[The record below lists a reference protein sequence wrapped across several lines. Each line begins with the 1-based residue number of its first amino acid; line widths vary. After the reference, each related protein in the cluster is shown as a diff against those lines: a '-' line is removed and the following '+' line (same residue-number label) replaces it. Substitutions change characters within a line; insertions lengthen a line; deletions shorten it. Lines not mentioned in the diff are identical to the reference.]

1 MQSALPAPWEGLRR
15 QMLTGKCLLA
25 RGQAAP
31 AEGIFRQGSEQDKRM
46 SNLWR
51 ALLAEALMEQG
62 KGAEALATLRETLA
76 GTPVPRARIRALLA
90 GRAAKDN
97 GSEAE
102 YGYLSAYL
110 SGAVLTSDD
119 YDLLARLYELAKARR
134 DAPLLQRLPAYLWR
148 QPKDDATARQWSSLP
163 PGDGPRA
170 AGDLLAR
177 VQRLSDLRLTRLLAE
192 ELESSNVP
200 PLDPETA
207 RKLGRLYFSALLR
220 DRNYRQAA
228 ARIQSDVM
236 RRRFAFDERESL
248 ATAIRVEIRRQ
259 VIAPALKW
267 LSQLDALDPKPE
279 SLPGLYL
286 DLARYY
292 EQQRELASMVLWC
305 RRIIEEH
312 GRSSSAPAA
321 YWMLVWNSYRAG
333 DFERAVIWS
342 RRGIER
348 GESFPPDGLARL
360 TYWQARAQE
369 HLGQKEQAAAT
380 RATLRARWPSSFY
393 GLVLEPG
400 AISAPVPA
408 KYSDAR
414 VAAPQNPPDVTSAW
428 QVPELADAM
437 FAYAVGEDDLADELM
452 RQALLLNL
460 PAPAIQQLAHWLHF
474 VQQHYLQQRLIANR
488 APGEHV
494 RQAVADSAFWRQAY
508 PPAYWALVRDEAGAQ
523 EVSPH
528 FVLAIMR
535 EESRFQSNADSRSGA
550 KGLMQLMPATAKDL
564 ARRER
569 VSVTEEALFNP
580 ELNIPLGVRY
590 LRQVLHRFDWNPIY
604 GAAAYNA
611 GPGALS
617 RWLRT
622 WRGLPLDEFIET
634 IPYEE
639 TQNYVRRV
647 YASYLIY
654 RKLYP

>member
-1 MQSALPAPWEGLRR
+1 
-15 QMLTGKCLLA
+15 
-25 RGQAAP
+25 
-31 AEGIFRQGSEQDKRM
+31 
-46 SNLWR
+46 
-51 ALLAEALMEQG
+51 
-62 KGAEALATLRETLA
+62 
-76 GTPVPRARIRALLA
+76 
-90 GRAAKDN
+90 
-97 GSEAE
+97 
-102 YGYLSAYL
+102 
-110 SGAVLTSDD
+110 
-119 YDLLARLYELAKARR
+119 
-134 DAPLLQRLPAYLWR
+134 
-148 QPKDDATARQWSSLP
+148 
-163 PGDGPRA
+163 
-170 AGDLLAR
+170 
-177 VQRLSDLRLTRLLAE
+177 
-192 ELESSNVP
+192 
-200 PLDPETA
+200 
-207 RKLGRLYFSALLR
+207 
-220 DRNYRQAA
+220 
-228 ARIQSDVM
+228 
-236 RRRFAFDERESL
+236 
-248 ATAIRVEIRRQ
+248 
-259 VIAPALKW
+259 
-267 LSQLDALDPKPE
+267 
-279 SLPGLYL
+279 
-286 DLARYY
+286 
-292 EQQRELASMVLWC
+292 
-305 RRIIEEH
+305 
-312 GRSSSAPAA
+312 
-321 YWMLVWNSYRAG
+321 
-333 DFERAVIWS
+333 
-342 RRGIER
+342 
-348 GESFPPDGLARL
+348 
-360 TYWQARAQE
+360 
-369 HLGQKEQAAAT
+369 
-380 RATLRARWPSSFY
+380 
-393 GLVLEPG
+393 
-400 AISAPVPA
+400 
-408 KYSDAR
+408 
-414 VAAPQNPPDVTSAW
+414 
-428 QVPELADAM
+428 
-437 FAYAVGEDDLADELM
+437 
-452 RQALLLNL
+452 LLLNL